1 MGLDYVDIFYSH
13 RPDTQT
19 PLEETMTALDHIV
32 RQGKALYVGISQ
44 YTAEQTKEAVEILN
58 WLGTPCLIHQ
68 PRYSMFDRWVEHGLM
83 DVLDAEGIGSIAF
96 SPLEQGMLTDKY
108 LKGFPKD
115 ARAMKDGRY
124 LKKDQVTPEVL
135 SKVRKLNKIALD
147 RKQTLAQMAITWLLK
162 DERVTSVLIGA
173 SSPEQIIENVKG
185 LSKLKFKRAEL
196 EAIEKILGK

>member
-1 MGLDYVDIFYSH
+1 
-13 RPDTQT
+13 
-19 PLEETMTALDHIV
+19 
-32 RQGKALYVGISQ
+32 
-44 YTAEQTKEAVEILN
+44 
-58 WLGTPCLIHQ
+58 
-68 PRYSMFDRWVEHGLM
+68 M